1 MRGVDVR
8 TEAASVR
15 LSRTQT
21 TATASLGN
29 SQRTLSNIWRRIGIQ
44 PATVFIALSLAF
56 GSLIIFVTPPLR
68 GPDEIAHF
76 LRIYSYARG
85 ELLPAAEI
93 NGRRGIF
100 VERELYNQLHFFRTA
115 GEWFARTREQGVRY
129 GQIMAVYRDDCQ
141 RGLANAP
148 ESGRILG
155 LSPLGPSNDRW
166 SLDGRAT
173 YLPEASEPSPS
184 GCQGRHRIGRGFG
197 LAPFASSPRPSILH
211 RHFGGRSQGSC

>member
-93 NGRRGIF
+93 NGRKGIF

-129 GQIMAVYRDDCQ
+129 GQIMAVYRDDV
-141 RGLANAP
+141 GT
-148 ESGRILG
+148 I
-155 LSPLGPSNDRW
+155 D
-166 SLDGRAT
+166 
-173 YLPEASEPSPS
+173 
-184 GCQGRHRIGRGFG
+184 
-197 LAPFASSPRPSILH
+197 
-211 RHFGGRSQGSC
+211 

>member
-93 NGRRGIF
+93 NGRKGIF
-100 VERELYNQLHFFRTA
+100 VSPGLYNQLYYFQTA
-115 GEWFARTREQGVRY
+115 GEVFAGSSEERMRY
-129 GQIMAVYRDDCQ
+129 GQIMAEYSK
-141 RGLANAP
+141 LADT
-148 ESGRILG
+148 LG
-155 LSPLGPSNDRW
+155 DE
-166 SLDGRAT
+166 T
-173 YLPEASEPSPS
+173 EQASM
-184 GCQGRHRIGRGFG
+184 F
-197 LAPFASSPRPSILH
+197 APFAGTEGYNPVAYIPYI
-211 RHFGGRSQGSC
+211 FAAEIGRLL